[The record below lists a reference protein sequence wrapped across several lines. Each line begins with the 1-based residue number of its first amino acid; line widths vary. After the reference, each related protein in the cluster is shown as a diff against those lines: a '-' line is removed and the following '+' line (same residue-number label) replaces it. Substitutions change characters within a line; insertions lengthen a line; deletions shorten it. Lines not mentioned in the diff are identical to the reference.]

1 MSRKVLAAT
10 LSVISNSALVVL
22 KLLVGL
28 LSGSVSIIAEGIHSA
43 NDLVASLI
51 ALVSVRIA
59 ELPPDKE
66 HPYGHGKAESI
77 SAAAEAILI
86 VGAAAWIV
94 VEAIQKIL
102 KPRPVEYL
110 GWGTAVMGTSVLL
123 NVLVSRYLF
132 RVAREEDSPA
142 LEADAHHLATDVY
155 TSLGVL
161 AGLAVTWL
169 TGWHVVDPLV
179 AVAVAALILR
189 IGLSLTAKSL
199 HHLMDAQ
206 LPTAEVSRIEGILNG
221 DPRIHSWH
229 NLRTRK
235 SGNTRHIDLH
245 IVFRTDATLLEAH
258 QVADDLEKRIAKELA
273 PAHVVIHVDPYDPA
287 KERPVHS
294 AAQPAVLPPS
304 AEDAA
309 KEHPAHQGKGDHCH

>member
-1 MSRKVLAAT
+1 LSRKTLAAT
-10 LSVISNSALVVL
+10 LSVISNSTLVVL
-22 KLLVGL
+22 KLLVGF
-28 LSGSVSIIAEGIHSA
+28 LSGSVSIIAEGVHSA

-51 ALVSVRIA
+51 ALISVRIA
-59 ELPPDKE
+59 ELPPDRE

-86 VGAAAWIV
+86 VGAAVWIV
-94 VEAIQKIL
+94 AEAIQKIL
-102 KPRPVEYL
+102 KPQPVEHL
-110 GWGTAVMGTSVLL
+110 GWGTTVMMVSVSL
-123 NVLVSRYLF
+123 NVAVSRYLF

-161 AGLAVTWL
+161 AGLGVTWL
-169 TGWHVVDPLV
+169 TGWHVIDPLV
-179 AVAVAALILR
+179 AIGVAMLILR
-189 IGLSLTAKSL
+189 IGLSLTMKSL

-206 LPTAEVSRIEGILNG
+206 LPVAEVSRIEGILNG
-221 DPRIHSWH
+221 ETRIHSWH

-245 IVFRTDATLLEAH
+245 IVFRNDATLLEAH
-258 QVADDLEKRIAKELA
+258 QVADELEKRIAEELA

-287 KERPVHS
+287 KENPAPEGES
-294 AAQPAVLPPS
+294 AS
-304 AEDAA
+304 FGCDIYE
-309 KEHPAHQGKGDHCH
+309 